1 MDAELAT
8 SIAVAVGLPIAI
20 GLVAL
25 LLSELKPKVEEGVK
39 KAKDNIVDAI
49 ELHKDKDTIEYQE
62 SLINLIAAGYTE
74 EQAKAMLKASK
85 KIEQLNKRSK

>member
-62 SLINLIAAGYTE
+62 SLIDLIAEGYTE